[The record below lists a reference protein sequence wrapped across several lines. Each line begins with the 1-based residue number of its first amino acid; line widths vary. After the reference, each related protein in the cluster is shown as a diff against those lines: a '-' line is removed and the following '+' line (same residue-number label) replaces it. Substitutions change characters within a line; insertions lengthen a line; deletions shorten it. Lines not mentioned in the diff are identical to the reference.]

1 MKRGKSIA
9 FDRTNKIIVFN
20 GAVIIDLRLVA
31 GKAKAR
37 LYSKSKD
44 DTIGYDTVF
53 SIQNTDKPFDFGFL
67 SLSPEGFV
75 TAAIENRLEIEGM
88 LISEGLDDAY
98 KHIWLNGH
106 KGSGNLTCWRS

>member
-37 LYSKSKD
+37 LYSKSED
-44 DTIGYDTVF
+44 DTIGYDTDF
-53 SIQNTDKPFDFGFL
+53 SILNTEKPFDFGFL
-67 SLSPEGFV
+67 SLNTEGFV
-75 TAAIENRLEIEGM
+75 TAAVENRLEIEGM
-88 LISEGLDDAY
+88 LINEGLKDAY
-98 KHIWLNGH
+98 KHIWISSH
-106 KGSGNLTCWRS
+106 KRSGNLTCRRL